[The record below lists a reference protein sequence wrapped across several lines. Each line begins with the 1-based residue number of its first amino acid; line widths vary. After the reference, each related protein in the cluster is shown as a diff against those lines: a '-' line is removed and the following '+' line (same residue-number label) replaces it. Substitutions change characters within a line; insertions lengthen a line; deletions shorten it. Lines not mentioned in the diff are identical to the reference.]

1 MILAIFWSFFYFK
14 NIITVPFHPDEATQI
29 FMSEDFKLLF
39 NNTSD
44 LFYNRDPASPI
55 KQNYRLLDA
64 PLTKYT
70 IGFWRMIFGIEG
82 LQSDWNWSK
91 SWELNSAAL
100 PDHNLLLLSRIS
112 LSIFFPFSIFLFY
125 FIAQDLFNHNKIL
138 VLSSLLLFSTNSL
151 LLLHTRRAMA
161 EGLLIFFLI
170 FSLYTLN
177 KLPKKW
183 IFLSAIPI
191 TFAINAKQ
199 SLIFLIPIALILMII
214 YYKKNIKS
222 IAIQTVM
229 FFILIIGISYLLNPI
244 SWQEPIKVAKLMIIE
259 RQELSQDQ
267 VSAISSVTPEFP
279 TIKFK
284 EKITAF
290 IAQIFVL
297 PPSPQEISNYQE
309 QLNQSIYEY
318 FKNPIQKGYFRNL
331 IIGTIFFLLS
341 FYGFIISIFIL
352 PIKQKII
359 FSLGYLLL
367 IFEIFLFV
375 DLPFQRYYL
384 PTIPF
389 VIWFTFISLSDL
401 SSKISKLPRLNH
413 QQL

>member
-1 MILAIFWSFFYFK
+1 
-14 NIITVPFHPDEATQI
+14 
-29 FMSEDFKLLF
+29 
-39 NNTSD
+39 
-44 LFYNRDPASPI
+44 
-55 KQNYRLLDA
+55 
-64 PLTKYT
+64 
-70 IGFWRMIFGIEG
+70 
-82 LQSDWNWSK
+82 
-91 SWELNSAAL
+91 
-100 PDHNLLLLSRIS
+100 
-112 LSIFFPFSIFLFY
+112 
-125 FIAQDLFNHNKIL
+125 
-138 VLSSLLLFSTNSL
+138 
-151 LLLHTRRAMA
+151 
-161 EGLLIFFLI
+161 
-170 FSLYTLN
+170 
-177 KLPKKW
+177 
-183 IFLSAIPI
+183 
-191 TFAINAKQ
+191 
-199 SLIFLIPIALILMII
+199 
-214 YYKKNIKS
+214 
-222 IAIQTVM
+222 
-229 FFILIIGISYLLNPI
+229 
-244 SWQEPIKVAKLMIIE
+244 MIIE

-359 FSLGYLLL
+359 FSLGYMLL

>member
-1 MILAIFWSFFYFK
+1 MSLAIFWSFFYFK
-14 NIITVPFHPDEATQI
+14 NIISVPFHPDEATQI
-29 FMSEDFKLLF
+29 FMSGDLELLF

-44 LFYNRDPASPI
+44 LFFNSNPASPTR
-55 KQNYRLLDA
+55 QNYRLLDA

-70 IGFWRMIFGIEG
+70 IGFWRMIFGNEG

-100 PDHNLLLLSRIS
+100 PEHNLLLISRIS
-112 LSIFFPFSIFLFY
+112 LSIFFPFSMVLFY
-125 FIAQDLFNHNKIL
+125 LITRDLFNHNKIL
-138 VLSSLLLFSTNSL
+138 VFSSLFLFSTNSL
-151 LLLHTRRAMA
+151 LLLHARRAMA

-191 TFAINAKQ
+191 AFAINAKQ
-199 SLIFLIPIALILMII
+199 SLIFLIPIALILMIF
-214 YYKKNIKS
+214 YYNKQIKT

-229 FFILIIGISYLLNPI
+229 FFILIIGFSYLLNPI
-244 SWQEPIKVAKLMIIE
+244 SWREPIKVAKLMILE

-267 VSAISSVTPEFP
+267 LSAITSVTPEFP

-284 EKITAF
+284 EKFIAF
-290 IAQIFVL
+290 IAQIFIL
-297 PPSPQEISNYQE
+297 PPAPQEISNYQE
-309 QLNQSIYEY
+309 QLNQPIAEY
-318 FKNPIQKGYFRNL
+318 FKNPIQKGCFRNL
-331 IIGTIFFLLS
+331 TIGTLFFLFS
-341 FYGFIISIFIL
+341 FYGFIISFFIL

-359 FSLGYLLL
+359 FSLGFMFL
-367 IFEIFLFV
+367 IIEIFLFI

-384 PTIPF
+384 PAIPF
-389 VIWFTFISLSDL
+389 VILFAFISVSDL
-401 SSKISKLPRLNH
+401 FSKLSKLPRLNH
-413 QQL
+413 QQN